1 MTRKQQE
8 RLMTKHV
15 LMLLDASARGDRTA
29 QLSLLC
35 MTDLIA
41 VINQLEA
48 ANRPAKLRRRRSKD
62 DKDGKVI
69 DLWARRRMR
78 SGGDAA

>member
-15 LMLLDASARGDRTA
+15 MMLLEASAAGDRTA
-29 QLSLLC
+29 QLSLIC
-35 MTDLIA
+35 MSDLIA
-41 VINQLEA
+41 MINRLEA
-48 ANRPAKLRRRRSKD
+48 ANRPAKLRRRSKGS
-62 DKDGKVI
+62 KDGKVI

-78 SGGDAA
+78 SGDDAA